1 MTSAPGKGPPGIER
15 DLEMLF
21 TATEALRELASDPDK
36 AQDGARIYDF
46 NVRWGTL
53 MSGRLMRLEHY
64 YRAGELAEDQTR
76 SYRELRH
83 ELKDAKPLTERLGI
97 SPPTVPLE
105 D

>member
-53 MSGRLMRLEHY
+53 MSGRLIRLEHY
-64 YRAGELAEDQTR
+64 YRGGSLRRTRCGATGSSGTSSRTR
-76 SYRELRH
+76 SR
-83 ELKDAKPLTERLGI
+83 
-97 SPPTVPLE
+97 
-105 D
+105 